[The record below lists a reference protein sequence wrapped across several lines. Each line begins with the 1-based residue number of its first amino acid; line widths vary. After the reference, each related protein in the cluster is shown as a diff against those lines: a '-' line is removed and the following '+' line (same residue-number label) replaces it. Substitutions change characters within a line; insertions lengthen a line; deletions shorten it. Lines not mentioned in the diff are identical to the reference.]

1 MDIRKGFDRFSR
13 VLLALIWIIFFA
25 VAVATGDPVWFGTTL
40 VYMLLFTVFF
50 MVACKGIAW
59 VYNGFTSK

>member
-1 MDIRKGFDRFSR
+1 MDIRKGFDRFSKA
-13 VLLALIWIIFFA
+13 LLALIWIIFLALA
-25 VAVATGDPVWFGTTL
+25 VSTGDPVWFGTSL
-40 VYMLLFTVFF
+40 VNMLLFTVFF